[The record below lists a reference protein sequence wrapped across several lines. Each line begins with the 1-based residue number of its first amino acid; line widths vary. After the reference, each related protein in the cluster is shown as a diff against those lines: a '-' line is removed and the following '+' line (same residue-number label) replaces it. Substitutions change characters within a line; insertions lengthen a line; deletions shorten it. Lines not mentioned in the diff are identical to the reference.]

1 MYQSIKEMDKKAIL
15 EIRHA
20 SYCYEGE
27 KLPVWEHLSCRFFEG
42 KIHVVTGPSGCGKS
56 SVLYLLD
63 GLIPHVYEGKVEGE
77 VLLDGTDITAVPPR
91 ERCGSMGFVM
101 QNPESQFCTFTVE
114 EELAFGMENMG
125 MDPEIMSVRI
135 KEALEFVG
143 MPGYEKTELVHL
155 SGGEKQKIAIASLI
169 VMKPRILLLD
179 EPTANLDPEAE
190 NKFLT

>member
-114 EELAFGMENMG
+114 EELAFGNG
-125 MDPEIMSVRI
+125 
-135 KEALEFVG
+135 
-143 MPGYEKTELVHL
+143 
-155 SGGEKQKIAIASLI
+155 SGNHVSADQRSFGICWDARL
-169 VMKPRILLLD
+169 
-179 EPTANLDPEAE
+179 
-190 NKFLT
+190 